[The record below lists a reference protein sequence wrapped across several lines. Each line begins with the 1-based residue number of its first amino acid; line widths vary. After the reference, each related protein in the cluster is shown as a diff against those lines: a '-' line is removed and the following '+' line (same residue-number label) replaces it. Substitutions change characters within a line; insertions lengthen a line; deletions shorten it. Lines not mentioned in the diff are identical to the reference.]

1 MDKAENLRNL
11 IADNGLKLG
20 FVAKKLGL
28 SYSNF
33 WLRLKGETKF
43 NQDEVRILVDLL
55 KIPSDKIFNFF

>member
-43 NQDEVRILVDLL
+43 NQDEIKILVDLL